1 MKSTDAV
8 AVALADTDSVI
19 DKMELDTTKLTHEER
34 TFLAAYQSALG
45 SGTTKDQDMRFLGI
59 FKKFFAEVVN

>member
-1 MKSTDAV
+1 MKSSDAV
-8 AVALADTDSVI
+8 AVAMAATDGLI
-19 DKMELDTTKLTHEER
+19 DKMELDTGKLTHEER
-34 TFLAAYQSALG
+34 TFLAAYQTALG